1 MLQLVFV
8 ICLHVVLHDGEQ
20 GRDLT
25 QHRKPELSY
34 VLTGHLG
41 CSINVLGQE

>member
-1 MLQLVFV
+1 MLQPLF
-8 ICLHVVLHDGEQ
+8 IIGLHVVLHDGERR
-20 GRDLT
+20 RDLT

-41 CSINVLGQE
+41 CPINVLGQE